1 MPIFLVWVGKWT
13 ILEKHGLHL
22 SKNPKFFRGGTVFCA
37 QKKFTIIQNSPL
49 INKKNFN
56 MSQRVEHHEAVYGLS
71 GSTEDAK
78 LHGLRGIGV
87 KVDFQR
93 WKVQEVGNQVKKHQL
108 LYIHLMKTTISLK
121 VIIKYGSTNNILK
134 QRIKCLL
141 LGTKLLLQLKFCR
154 FRFSSRKIES

>member
-1 MPIFLVWVGKWT
+1 MDNFGETWTSLIKKPQIFSRRHCFLC
-13 ILEKHGLHL
+13 
-22 SKNPKFFRGGTVFCA
+22 SKKVYDYPKFPIDK
-37 QKKFTIIQNSPL
+37 Q
-49 INKKNFN
+49 KNFN

-108 LYIHLMKTTISLK
+108 LYIHLMKTTISLE

-134 QRIKCLL
+134 QTIKCLL